1 MNILAVES
9 SGAAAGAAVLCDGTL
24 RAEGYADTGLT
35 HSEGLLPLIDS
46 VLAASKIKIDSI
58 DAFAVSAG
66 PGSFTGIRIGIGT
79 VKGLAYGNGAK
90 ACAVSSLEALCYNVP
105 NSKGVICPMIDARHN
120 EVYNAL
126 YKWEDGTL
134 YELCAPRAIF
144 VSELLKELPEG
155 TVFVG
160 DGALAYSA
168 EIAENTVNSIIT
180 PPHIALPRASGIALA
195 AVNKNFTDAAEI
207 SPIYLKKP
215 QAERELIER
224 NEKK

>member
-1 MNILAVES
+1 
-9 SGAAAGAAVLCDGTL
+9 
-24 RAEGYADTGLT
+24 
-35 HSEGLLPLIDS
+35 
-46 VLAASKIKIDSI
+46 
-58 DAFAVSAG
+58 
-66 PGSFTGIRIGIGT
+66 
-79 VKGLAYGNGAK
+79 
-90 ACAVSSLEALCYNVP
+90 
-105 NSKGVICPMIDARHN
+105 MIDARHN